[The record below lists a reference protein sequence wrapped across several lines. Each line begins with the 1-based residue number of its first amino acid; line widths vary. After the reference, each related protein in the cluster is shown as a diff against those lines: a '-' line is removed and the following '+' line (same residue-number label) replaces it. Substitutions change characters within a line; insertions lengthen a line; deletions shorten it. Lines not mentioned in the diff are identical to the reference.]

1 MKNLLKFLHKF
12 AHVLFFVVLQTI
24 CVILLVSF
32 NSYHQAAFLN
42 SSNKITGSV
51 LSKWN
56 DLNTYFNLKKQNEL
70 LLEENE
76 NLRNMLELSF
86 QDDTPS
92 LDNAEFSYI
101 SAKVVRA
108 TANHTQN
115 YLTINKGT
123 KNGVSPE
130 MGVISPTGV
139 VGITYVSGE
148 HFSSILPIINTR
160 TGISVKLENKHYF
173 GSLSWNGKNI
183 NTAQLNEIPVYVELK
198 IGDNVVT
205 SGFSAFF
212 PEGIPVGK
220 IMNYNK
226 NKATGFYDIEVELA
240 NDFNKT
246 YFVYVVNNKHFKER
260 KSIESITY
268 DN

>member
-1 MKNLLKFLHKF
+1 MKNLLKFLHKY

-32 NSYHQAAFLN
+32 NSYHQATFLN

-51 LSKWN
+51 INKWN
-56 DLNTYFNLKKQNEL
+56 DLSSYFNLKKQNEL

-76 NLRNMLELSF
+76 KLRNKLELHRKENL
-86 QDDTPS
+86 PS
-92 LDNAEFSYI
+92 IDNAEFSYI

-108 TANHTQN
+108 TANLTKN
-115 YLTINKGT
+115 TMTINKGT
-123 KNGVSPE
+123 KDGVFPE
-130 MGVISPTGV
+130 MGVVSPTGV

-148 HFSSILPIINTR
+148 NFSSVLPIINTR
-160 TGISVKLENKHYF
+160 AGISVKLGKKQYF
-173 GSLSWNGKNI
+173 GSLSWDGKNI
-183 NTAQLNEIPVYVELK
+183 NTAQLNEIPVYVELEK
-198 IGDNVVT
+198 GDKVVT

-212 PEGIPVGK
+212 PEGLPVGK
-220 IMNYNK
+220 IINYNK

-246 YFVYVVNNKHFKER
+246 YFVYVVNNKHFEER